1 MVTNTEN
8 NISNQYFKLYPYFI
22 PIWGKK
28 QSILVNILKG
38 EYFNIPN
45 SLFEI
50 LKDTNERIKVE
61 EFSSKIKKS
70 NSVDV
75 ENILKYLVQEGVGLF
90 TSDFNLVKNLDFE
103 FNSPYIINNAIIEI
117 DDLKTY
123 SLTSL
128 LKDLHE
134 INCQNIEIRINDN
147 LVFNEII
154 YILSEFANSI
164 FRSIQLICFSKEHIM
179 NNSLNLIE
187 TNRKISKVLI
197 FDSKNTEIK
206 KSKSHHK
213 AIYISEIYKEK
224 LDDVDFIINPFYF
237 FESHHYNASF
247 NQKLSIDK
255 NGNIK
260 NHLTHDKSFGNINNK
275 KLKSILKDTDFQSLW
290 HITNDSIEICKECEL
305 RYFCLS
311 FSDVSTENGK
321 FFKNNYCN
329 NNKVKV

>member
-8 NISNQYFKLYPYFI
+8 NISYQYFTLYPYFI
-22 PIWGKK
+22 PVWGKR
-28 QSILVNILKG
+28 QSILVNVLKG

-50 LKDTNERIKVE
+50 LKDTNESIKVE
-61 EFSSKIKKS
+61 EISSKIPKC
-70 NSVDV
+70 NSDDV
-75 ENILKYLVQEGVGLF
+75 ENILKYLVREGVGVF
-90 TSDFNLVKNLDFE
+90 TSDFNLFKKLNFE
-103 FNSPYIINNAIIEI
+103 FNSPYIINNEIIEI

-123 SLTSL
+123 CLTSL

-134 INCQNIEIRINDN
+134 INCQNIEIRIINSH
-147 LVFNEII
+147 VFDEVIQ
-154 YILSEFANSI
+154 ILTKYENSI
-164 FRSIQLICFSKEHIM
+164 FRSIQLICFSNEHIM

-187 TNRKISKVLI
+187 RNRKISKVLI
-197 FDSKNTEIK
+197 FDSKNTEVK
-206 KSKSHHK
+206 KSKSCHK
-213 AIYISEIYKEK
+213 TIYISEIYKEQ
-224 LDDVDFIINPFYF
+224 LDEVDFIINPFYF

-260 NHLTHDKSFGNINNK
+260 NHLTHDKTFGNINNK

-290 HITNDSIEICKECEL
+290 YITNDSIEICKECEL

-311 FSDVSTENGK
+311 FSDVSKVNGK
-321 FFKNNYCN
+321 CFKNNYCN
-329 NNKVKV
+329 NKVKV